1 MKLWAIY
8 FEPEDWVGFRE
19 TRRFSF
25 SDRVESV
32 FPSSFPFYGAVRTA
46 LLMKN
51 QKFDPGNA
59 ERAGDIRMF
68 GPFVF
73 KNTPEG
79 RKHYFPLPR
88 NIYKTDSGY
97 RVTPIVEID
106 GGYLPWKPEYRMDS
120 KESMSGGLIELGDL
134 ELLRSNT
141 QGVCKFDLVSTEKI
155 FKKETHIGIAFEE
168 NRKKA
173 KEGMI
178 YSISSY
184 RFPNGGFFMLTDDER
199 TVELVSKLDGVFL
212 GMKSRWAAVKVGEV
226 NTTAFEPPDYE
237 NVAVAL
243 ITPAV
248 FDGGGMPKDRTILG
262 KKVLTTAGIRKLVV
276 SGWDLCKNRPKK
288 IYHAVSPGAVYYLE
302 GKVSGHVLNES
313 KFTDF
318 GFGRCVFMKYEKL

>member
-1 MKLWAIY
+1 
-8 FEPEDWVGFRE
+8 
-19 TRRFSF
+19 
-25 SDRVESV
+25 
-32 FPSSFPFYGAVRTA
+32 
-46 LLMKN
+46 
-51 QKFDPGNA
+51 
-59 ERAGDIRMF
+59 
-68 GPFVF
+68 
-73 KNTPEG
+73 
-79 RKHYFPLPR
+79 
-88 NIYKTDSGY
+88 
-97 RVTPIVEID
+97 
-106 GGYLPWKPEYRMDS
+106 
-120 KESMSGGLIELGDL
+120 MSGGLIELGDL

-178 YSISSY
+178 YSISYY
-184 RFPNGGFFMLTDDER
+184 RFHNGGFFMLTDDER